1 MGINHFMKSKNL
13 FFSIDRLGDYLI
25 RSNVIKKV
33 SENYDYNEIICS
45 NINFKLIRNQNFFN
59 KISIFD
65 NNFKFFQKL
74 KYVYHYSFKQ
84 YDSVIVFDGKNISN
98 LLLLLLRAKFKF
110 TFIYIKKKIINKIK
124 FYLLTFIYKFF
135 NIKYV
140 VLNNRDVIESGNL
153 DNYPQKY
160 MMLGKYFNNIEN
172 KTYYLKRNNT
182 SFFSK
187 IKNTYIVIHL
197 DEKFNDIIDINSN
210 FNQALKSFSKNI
222 DRKLIITS
230 YKNNHYYYQK
240 LDLLKKDLT
249 SFKFSDLDDQK
260 IVVIENLSIN
270 YFQDL
275 LENSHCNISCHSG
288 YFVHTSLGLNK
299 QTIDIMNQ
307 KDMPWLQTWINQKN
321 KYKIIFK
328 SNHKYMIS
336 IGNILQS
343 IKNEI

>member
-1 MGINHFMKSKNL
+1 MKSKNL
-13 FFSIDRLGDYLI
+13 FFSVDRLGDYLI

-33 SENYDYNEIICS
+33 SEYYDYNEIICS
-45 NINFKLIRNQNFFN
+45 NINFKLIKNQNLFN

-65 NNFKFFQKL
+65 NNFSFFQKL
-74 KYVYHYSFKQ
+74 RYVYYYSFKQ

-98 LLLLLLRAKFKF
+98 LLLLLIKAKFKF
-110 TFIYIKKKIINKIK
+110 TFIYKKKKIINKIK
-124 FYLLTFIYKFF
+124 FYFLTFIYKLF

-172 KTYYLKRNNT
+172 KTYYFKRNNT

>member
-1 MGINHFMKSKNL
+1 MKSKNL
-13 FFSIDRLGDYLI
+13 FFSVDRLGDYLI
-25 RSNVIKKV
+25 RSNVIKKI
-33 SENYDYNEIICS
+33 SEYYDYNEIICS
-45 NINFKLIRNQNFFN
+45 NINFKLIKNQNFFN

-65 NNFKFFQKL
+65 SNFSFFQKL
-74 KYVYHYSFKQ
+74 RYVYHYSFKQ

-98 LLLLLLRAKFKF
+98 LLLLLIKAKFKF
-110 TFIYIKKKIINKIK
+110 TFIYKKKKIINKIK
-124 FYLLTFIYKFF
+124 FYFLTFVYKFF

-172 KTYYLKRNNT
+172 KTYYFKRNNT

>member
-1 MGINHFMKSKNL
+1 MKSKNL
-13 FFSIDRLGDYLI
+13 FFSVDRLGDYLI
-25 RSNVIKKV
+25 RSNVIKKI
-33 SENYDYNEIICS
+33 SEYYDYNEIICS
-45 NINFKLIRNQNFFN
+45 NINFKLIKNQNFFN

-65 NNFKFFQKL
+65 SNFSFFQKL
-74 KYVYHYSFKQ
+74 RYVYHYSFKQ

-98 LLLLLLRAKFKF
+98 LLLLLIKAKFKF
-110 TFIYIKKKIINKIK
+110 TFIYKKKKIINKIK
-124 FYLLTFIYKFF
+124 FYFLTFIYKLF

-172 KTYYLKRNNT
+172 KTYYFKRNNT

-240 LDLLKKDLT
+240 LDLLKKDST

-307 KDMPWLQTWINQKN
+307 KDMPWLQTWINQKK

-328 SNHKYMIS
+328 SNHKYMVS
-336 IGNILQS
+336 IENILES

>member
-1 MGINHFMKSKNL
+1 MQSLNSRL
-13 FFSIDRLGDYLI
+13 F
-25 RSNVIKKV
+25 IK
-33 SENYDYNEIICS
+33 
-45 NINFKLIRNQNFFN
+45 
-59 KISIFD
+59 
-65 NNFKFFQKL
+65 
-74 KYVYHYSFKQ
+74 
-84 YDSVIVFDGKNISN
+84 
-98 LLLLLLRAKFKF
+98 
-110 TFIYIKKKIINKIK
+110 KKKIINKIK
-124 FYLLTFIYKFF
+124 FYFLTFVYKFF

-172 KTYYLKRNNT
+172 KTYYFKRNNT

-210 FNQALKSFSKNI
+210 FNQALKSFSKSI

-240 LDLLKKDLT
+240 LDLLKKDLA

-288 YFVHTSLGLNK
+288 YFVHTSLGLDK

>member
-1 MGINHFMKSKNL
+1 MKSKNL
-13 FFSIDRLGDYLI
+13 FFSVDRLGDYLI

-45 NINFKLIRNQNFFN
+45 NINFKLIKNQNFFN

-65 NNFKFFQKL
+65 SNFSFFQKL
-74 KYVYHYSFKQ
+74 RYIYHYSFKQ

-98 LLLLLLRAKFKF
+98 LLLLLVKAKFKF
-110 TFIYIKKKIINKIK
+110 TFIYKKKKIINKIK
-124 FYLLTFIYKFF
+124 FYFLTFVYKFF

-140 VLNNRDVIESGNL
+140 VESGNL

-160 MMLGKYFNNIEN
+160 MKLRKYFNNIEN
-172 KTYYLKRNNT
+172 KTYYFKRNNT

-240 LDLLKKDLT
+240 LDLLKKDLA

-260 IVVIENLSIN
+260 IVIIENLSIN

>member
-1 MGINHFMKSKNL
+1 MKSKNL
-13 FFSIDRLGDYLI
+13 FFSVDRLGDYLI

-33 SENYDYNEIICS
+33 SEYYDYNEIICS
-45 NINFKLIRNQNFFN
+45 KINFKLIKNQNFFN

-65 NNFKFFQKL
+65 NNFSFFQKL
-74 KYVYHYSFKQ
+74 RYVYHYSFKQ

-98 LLLLLLRAKFKF
+98 LLLLLIKANFKF
-110 TFIYIKKKIINKIK
+110 TFIYKKKKIINKIK
-124 FYLLTFIYKFF
+124 FYLLIFIYKFF

-140 VLNNRDVIESGNL
+140 VLNNRDVIESGNP

-160 MMLGKYFNNIEN
+160 KMLGKYFNNIEN
-172 KTYYLKRNNT
+172 KTYYFKRNNT

-197 DEKFNDIIDINSN
+197 DEKFNDIIDINTN
-210 FNQALKSFSKNI
+210 FNQALKSFSENI

-240 LDLLKKDLT
+240 LDLLKKDST

-260 IVVIENLSIN
+260 IVIIENLSIN

-307 KDMPWLQTWINQKN
+307 KDMPWLQAWVNQKN